1 MISDRLGGVRVT
13 LINFV
18 FMAIF
23 SALIFLTLPGL
34 VPGSFIAFYLVFMG
48 LFLTAGLGSG
58 STFQMIA
65 IIFRQITLDRIK
77 KQGGSD
83 EQARHER

>member
-23 SALIFLTLPGL
+23 SALIFLTLPGSGS
-34 VPGSFIAFYLVFMG
+34 GSFIAFYLVFMG
-48 LFLTAGLGSG
+48 LFLTAGTG
-58 STFQMIA
+58 
-65 IIFRQITLDRIK
+65 
-77 KQGGSD
+77 
-83 EQARHER
+83 

>member
-34 VPGSFIAFYLVFMG
+34 V
-48 LFLTAGLGSG
+48 
-58 STFQMIA
+58 
-65 IIFRQITLDRIK
+65 
-77 KQGGSD
+77 
-83 EQARHER
+83 QAVLSPSIWSLWACF